1 MHIGFLKMNLL
12 HYLLISYLMWELQ
25 EEVCKLEIK
34 IDLFDIGLNL
44 KAMNYNFQKEKLK
57 VING

>member
-12 HYLLISYLMWELQ
+12 HSLLISYLMWELQ

-44 KAMNYNFQKEKLK
+44 KAMNYNFQRKKPK

>member
-12 HYLLISYLMWELQ
+12 HSLLISYLMWELQ

-44 KAMNYNFQKEKLK
+44 KAMNYNFQKEKPK